1 MEKRVLIIKL
11 LIIVAPVVIAL
22 TVSGLRKE
30 GTGMMLGKTGVE
42 ASAAEDR
49 AADTGEA
56 ERASVSAASEDT
68 SDTADITGTADTA
81 DTGFLHLQ
89 LRLDEE
95 TYRFPVC
102 GV

>member
-68 SDTADITGTADTA
+68 SDTAGTADTA